1 MKCKKFI
8 VILSIICAC
17 FCIYT
22 ISYAKVVVRTG
33 VGSTTSSSKSTSTQT
48 KSTGSHY
55 CKDSIGGWEYY
66 TDSLHCKKCTVCK
79 QVQKTESHTFSGN
92 TCMVC
97 FYTKSSSTPTP
108 TKTPTPTP
116 TPTKTLTPT
125 PTITKTNNHM
135 CNGNIGGWEYYTD
148 KLHCRK
154 CTVCKQIYKTGEHTY
169 SGNICT
175 VCKHVRPSG
184 SIPTPTKTPS
194 LTIRKTTGSCNHYK
208 IRWKISNTTHTKIC
222 ALCGIVLDVGEHS
235 FTELVSDAT
244 QHGYKC
250 KDCAKV
256 VAKENHI
263 PKYGPYTGWEADST
277 HHYLNC
283 AKCGETIK
291 SGKHTPGVKDPS
303 RCGPCGI
310 ELKTSKPSVTPTP
323 IRECKKTA
331 DGKHIPKL
339 GTNAGWEADDK
350 RHWVICSACGETIK
364 NEAHTRGKNDKSKC
378 GPCGYPL
385 GETSTKRHT
394 HSYDIPISLTD
405 AEKSKYGLPKDSYRY
420 YWMTCSCGAR
430 RAKYTSVIKNYTEY
444 ADNNK
449 DGYINKDIENILR
462 KEAEKAGLP
471 YEYVL
476 GTFLRENT
484 KDGTTWFGETWIK
497 SCVSE
502 YNKGKTTNLE
512 RFFDTYFGE
521 SKSFSVN
528 INGVETIITKEEL
541 AKHPEY
547 LSNVNVAIKIGVAQL
562 KNGKTNSQT
571 TEQDLKKITEDYAG
585 TYARNHWSAE
595 HNKVAADWTE
605 AYYKYAMIIGTLE
618 TTNTNFSDP
627 GIGAFYCYLQNKAIG
642 ENYDSFKVV
651 YTDGKDAYV
660 PNNNEIHYTE
670 SGYQACK
677 KVEETYKSLINKK

>member
-1 MKCKKFI
+1 M
-8 VILSIICAC
+8 
-17 FCIYT
+17 
-22 ISYAKVVVRTG
+22 
-33 VGSTTSSSKSTSTQT
+33 
-48 KSTGSHY
+48 
-55 CKDSIGGWEYY
+55 
-66 TDSLHCKKCTVCK
+66 
-79 QVQKTESHTFSGN
+79 
-92 TCMVC
+92 
-97 FYTKSSSTPTP
+97 
-108 TKTPTPTP
+108 
-116 TPTKTLTPT
+116 
-125 PTITKTNNHM
+125 
-135 CNGNIGGWEYYTD
+135 
-148 KLHCRK
+148 
-154 CTVCKQIYKTGEHTY
+154 CKQIYKTGEHTY

-175 VCKHVRPSG
+175 VCKHIRIVDDTPT
-184 SIPTPTKTPS
+184 PTPTKTSTP
-194 LTIRKTTGSCNHYK
+194 TNTKITGSCKHYK

-263 PKYGPYTGWEADST
+263 PKYGPYTGWEADGT

-283 AKCGETIK
+283 AICGKEIK

-323 IRECKKTA
+323 IRECKKSKDGKHIPKYGSYAGWEANTTEHWLKCSACGETIKSGKHTPGVKDPSKCGPCGIELKTSKPSVTPVPIKECKKTA

-339 GTNAGWEADDK
+339 GANAGWEADDK
-350 RHWVICSACGETIK
+350 RHWVICLACGETIK
-364 NEAHTRGKNDKSKC
+364 NEAHTRGKDDKSKC

-642 ENYDSFKVV
+642 GNYDSFKVV

-670 SGYQACK
+670 SDYQACK
-677 KVEETYKSLINKK
+677 KLEETYKSLINKK